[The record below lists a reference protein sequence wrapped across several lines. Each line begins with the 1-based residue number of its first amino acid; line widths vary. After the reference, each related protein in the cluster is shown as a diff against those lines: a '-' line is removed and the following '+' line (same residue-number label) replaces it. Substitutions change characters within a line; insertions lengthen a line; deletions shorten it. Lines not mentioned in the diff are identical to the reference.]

1 MLSNSYDQILEQD
14 IVFEVILFS
23 TITEN
28 LELKEWLCNFKRQIS
43 PSHSLRLVFDLLIQC

>member
-1 MLSNSYDQILEQD
+1 MLSNSYDHIVEQD